1 MFKKFTLTEDK
12 TLSKTFSSAY
22 RSNNNILDGKSRT
35 HKVIV
40 LSSYSISQI
49 IFTACDCCRS
59 KITILIN
66 LFLPTVP
73 TFAVRKTDVSRHNG
87 GTRGAPILPREVS
100 LSDSNCWNGGHEW
113 VNPHILFTACIRCC

>member
-73 TFAVRKTDVSRHNG
+73 TFAVRETDVSRHNG
-87 GTRGAPILPREVS
+87 GTRGAPILLNICSRTANVERT
-100 LSDSNCWNGGHEW
+100 GRHKW
-113 VNPHILFTACIRCC
+113 VKEK